1 MRREFAPG
9 SDMNWHSTAGI
20 VDKKDNATYFNTG
33 AGRRRN
39 ARQFFRQLEAT
50 QEWAENNYY
59 HVPKEQ
65 RNGSLVQ
72 VNAFWRDYAAAEPG
86 KPFFSGNVVYATR
99 NFTEMLLALAVLDL
113 PFEAEE
119 HEIKTE
125 GRKFRLEA
133 ATPLVAFHEEL

>member
-1 MRREFAPG
+1 MAPKPSSKLRKNLQGAQKESEEGMRRGVAPG
-9 SDMNWHSTAGI
+9 SDSEWRFTAGI
-20 VDKKDNATYFNTG
+20 VDEKDNATYFNAG
-33 AGRRRN
+33 AERRRN

-86 KPFFSGNVVYATR
+86 KPFFSGNVV
-99 NFTEMLLALAVLDL
+99 
-113 PFEAEE
+113 
-119 HEIKTE
+119 
-125 GRKFRLEA
+125 
-133 ATPLVAFHEEL
+133 